1 MVCGHDPGR
10 IRKNPSTRWGFDSE
24 VQAINEHLIVVRDE
38 LGSARLHF
46 FFRKQ
51 EDAGFTGFSSRG
63 AARVAVKHIG
73 RVVTARIAIRAI
85 VVADFAIDRKREP
98 CLLEEFALG
107 GLFDGFTLI
116 DLAARPREAARHGES
131 LHRDEFSLEGR
142 DRIGAGDHVRLLHTE
157 ALRRCR

>member
-1 MVCGHDPGR
+1 VSRSRFRRSADTTSGKSRPRSRRENTRALYSILEHQYFQEIRIRNVQARGIAERRKNVLAIHREAIEMVCGHDPGR

-46 FFRKQ
+46 FLRKQ

-73 RVVTARIAIRAI
+73 RVVTARIAI
-85 VVADFAIDRKREP
+85 
-98 CLLEEFALG
+98 
-107 GLFDGFTLI
+107 
-116 DLAARPREAARHGES
+116 
-131 LHRDEFSLEGR
+131 
-142 DRIGAGDHVRLLHTE
+142 
-157 ALRRCR
+157 